1 MTSRKEGR
9 GGSNFVTELHN
20 QRVYV
25 CVCVCDKRKGDS
37 KNLLDV
43 IASQLSRCSTA
54 RGILPGCP

>member
-9 GGSNFVTELHN
+9 GVIHFVTELHN
-20 QRVYV
+20 QRVY
-25 CVCVCDKRKGDS
+25 VCVCDKRKGDS